1 MALSLI
7 LTKLIWDSTITLLD
21 SISQYADQEYLRI
34 LRDKLSEIRLLYE
47 IGKISREDY
56 KKLEIE
62 LIERIKNVSATIARN
77 KRGNIIDLR
86 L

>member
-34 LRDKLSEIRLLYE
+34 LRDKLSEARLLYE
-47 IGKISREDY
+47 TGEISREDY
-56 KKLEIE
+56 KKLEVE
-62 LIERIKNVSATIARN
+62 LTEQIKNVSAK
-77 KRGNIIDLR
+77 KRRGSIINLGF
-86 L
+86 

>member
-1 MALSLI
+1 LALSLI
-7 LTKLIWDSTITLLD
+7 LTKLIWDSTISLLD

-34 LRDKLSEIRLLYE
+34 LRDKLSEVRLLYE
-47 IGKISREDY
+47 TGEISREDY

-62 LIERIKNVSATIARN
+62 LTERIKNVSAR
-77 KRGNIIDLR
+77 KRGGGIIDLR

>member
-1 MALSLI
+1 LALSLI

>member
-34 LRDKLSEIRLLYE
+34 LRDKLSEARLLYE
-47 IGKISREDY
+47 TVEISREDY
-56 KKLEIE
+56 KKLEVE
-62 LIERIKNVSATIARN
+62 LTEQIKNVSAK
-77 KRGNIIDLR
+77 KRRGSIINLGF
-86 L
+86 

>member
-7 LTKLIWDSTITLLD
+7 LTKLIWDSTISLLD

-34 LRDKLSEIRLLYE
+34 LRDKLSEVRLLYE
-47 IGKISREDY
+47 TGEISREDY

-62 LIERIKNVSATIARN
+62 LTERIKNVSAR
-77 KRGNIIDLR
+77 KRGGGIIDLR